1 MGLFTLETLNAAV
14 IGVPHAQRAE
24 VINACVVLTPGSAPS
39 EALREQIQEPC
50 ARAGRPT
57 NIRARSS
64 SRKHCR

>member
-24 VINACVVLTPGSAPS
+24 VIKACVVLTPGTAPS

-50 ARAGRPT
+50 ARACPYQYPRE
-57 NIRARSS
+57 IESW
-64 SRKHCR
+64 KHCR